1 MKTPTKRLAA
11 IGLLAP
17 VLAWANIIPTG
28 APPVGPGPNFTW
40 IYNFQLSSDQDANSG
55 LTPGQNP
62 VPPGNIGTGA
72 FLTIYDFAG
81 YLPGSCGGPVGWS
94 CSAQNAGFTPG
105 DVSPMDRL
113 DVVNLTWTYVNGP
126 TIAGTVNG
134 VPLGRFGADSIY
146 DRVGLVSY
154 AARGIKNNGSAI
166 GTTADNV
173 GSTQGPVAPAANPVP
188 EPSSLA
194 LAGAG
199 LLALLGL
206 HRRGRTAAR

>member
-1 MKTPTKRLAA
+1 MKTHTKRIAA

-28 APPVGPGPNFTW
+28 LTPTGPGPNFTW
-40 IYNFQLSSDQDANSG
+40 VYTFHLSSDQNANSG
-55 LTPGQNP
+55 LPPSQNP
-62 VPPGNIGTGA
+62 VPAGNIGTGA
-72 FLTIYDFAG
+72 FLTIFDFAG
-81 YLPGSCGGPVGWS
+81 YLPGSCGGPAGWA

-105 DVSPMDRL
+105 DVRPMDRL

-126 TIAGTVNG
+126 TIAGTANG

-146 DRVGLVSY
+146 DTVGLVSY

-173 GSTQGPVAPAANPVP
+173 GSTQGPVAAAANPVP

-199 LLALLGL
+199 LMALLGL
-206 HRRGRTAAR
+206 RRRRPIAQR